1 MGEYFEILAAR
12 VDPGRIRKR
21 QRNDDGKTDPRRVR
35 TLEDNRDAVRS
46 TLTQAL
52 ARALANL
59 FWRQS
64 EPPVPAYSPISNGE
78 EPSWF
83 LADRCG

>member
-1 MGEYFEILAAR
+1 MGSKLILHQTIRKLRFGSSPFQMGEYFEILAAR

-59 FWRQS
+59 F
-64 EPPVPAYSPISNGE
+64 
-78 EPSWF
+78 
-83 LADRCG
+83 

>member
-1 MGEYFEILAAR
+1 
-12 VDPGRIRKR
+12 
-21 QRNDDGKTDPRRVR
+21 VR

-46 TLTQAL
+46 TLTHAL

-64 EPPVPAYSPISNGE
+64 EPRVPAYSTIPNGE
-78 EPSWF
+78 DVKVLDARVSNARAEVVIEV
-83 LADRCG
+83 